1 MVAVSGPREKSMS
14 DFLIEHTPSAYK
26 YPLLIKHLLH
36 APMTQAANQ
45 EIVYRDL
52 SRYTYRDLRERIG
65 RLASGLTSSG
75 VRRGDVVGVLDWDSH
90 RYLECYF
97 AIPMLGATLQTVNIR
112 LSPEQVLF
120 TLNHARPKLLL
131 VNVEFLPLIEQLQ
144 GQLESLEGIILMS
157 DDGVFPNSPIKT
169 VDDYEA
175 MLAKSSPD
183 FTFEDFDENTRATM
197 FYTTGTTGA
206 PKGVYFSH
214 RQLVLHT
221 LIDLV
226 GFGSPGRQGRF
237 HREDVYMPITP
248 MFHVHG
254 WGLPYAATAA
264 GVKQVYPGRY
274 QPELLLN
281 LIKTEGV
288 TFSHC
293 VPTILQMLLSAPN
306 SKDIDLSKLKMVI
319 GGAALTKALAKAAM
333 QRGID
338 IFAGYG
344 MSESGPILTIAQL
357 KEHELTGDLDAE
369 AALRTKTGTPV
380 PLVDFRIVDA
390 EMKDVAHDGRT
401 SGEIVVRAPWLT
413 MGYLNN
419 PASSEKLWE
428 GGYLHTGDIGTM
440 TAHGVVQITDR
451 IKDVIKT
458 GGEWI
463 SSIELEDILLQM
475 PGLSEAA
482 IIGVTDAK
490 WGERPLAILVV
501 HPGDRVD
508 DVAVQKHVK
517 AYADKGVISRF
528 AIPDRIKFVD
538 ALDKTSVG
546 KIDKKVLRAK
556 YGDG

>member
-1 MVAVSGPREKSMS
+1 MS
-14 DFLIEHTPSAYK
+14 DFAIEVTPSAYH

-36 APMTQAANQ
+36 GPLTQAADQ
-45 EIVYRDL
+45 EIVYRDV
-52 SRYTYRDLRERIG
+52 SRYTYRDLRTRIG
-65 RLASGLTSSG
+65 RLASALSAQG
-75 VRRGDVVGVLDWDSH
+75 VARGDVVGVLDWDSH

-97 AIPMLGATLQTVNIR
+97 AVPMMGATLQTVNVR

-131 VNVEFLPLIEQLQ
+131 VNVEFLPLVEQLRDK
-144 GQLESLEGIILMS
+144 LESVERIVLMS
-157 DDGVFPNSPIKT
+157 DDGVVPDGVKAAGRYEDLLAAASP
-169 VDDYEA
+169 DYEF
-175 MLAKSSPD
+175 P
-183 FTFEDFDENTRATM
+183 DFDENTRATM

-221 LIDLV
+221 LVDLI
-226 GFGSPGRQGRF
+226 GFGSPASQGRF
-237 HREDVYMPITP
+237 HRGDVYMPITP

-274 QPELLLN
+274 QPEHLLN

-306 SKDIDLSKLKMVI
+306 SRDVDLSKLKMVI

-333 QRGID
+333 ERGID

-357 KEHELTGDLDAE
+357 KAHELTGDADAE
-369 AALRTKTGTPV
+369 AELRTKTGTPV
-380 PLVDFRIVDA
+380 PLVDFRIVDGH
-390 EMKDVAHDGRT
+390 MKDLPHDGRT
-401 SGEIVVRAPWLT
+401 AGEIVVRAPWLT
-413 MGYLNN
+413 MGYLDN
-419 PASSEKLWE
+419 PAASEKLWE

-440 TAHGVVQITDR
+440 TEHGVVQITDR

-458 GGEWI
+458 GGEWV
-463 SSIELEDILLQM
+463 SSIEIEDILLQM
-475 PGLSEAA
+475 PQLSEAA
-482 IIGVTDAK
+482 IIGISDPK
-490 WGERPLAILVV
+490 WGERPLAILVASTKTADTV
-501 HPGDRVD
+501 GAD
-508 DVAVQKHVK
+508 AVQAHVK
-517 AYADKGVISRF
+517 TFADKGVISRF
-528 AIPDRIKFVD
+528 AIPHKILFVD

-546 KIDKKVLRAK
+546 KIDKKALRAK

>member
-1 MVAVSGPREKSMS
+1 
-14 DFLIEHTPSAYK
+14 
-26 YPLLIKHLLH
+26 
-36 APMTQAANQ
+36 
-45 EIVYRDL
+45 
-52 SRYTYRDLRERIG
+52 
-65 RLASGLTSSG
+65 
-75 VRRGDVVGVLDWDSH
+75 
-90 RYLECYF
+90 
-97 AIPMLGATLQTVNIR
+97 MLGATLQTVNIR

-120 TLNHARPKLLL
+120 TLNHARPRLLL

-144 GQLESLEGIILMS
+144 GQLESVEGIILMS
-157 DDGVFPNSPIKT
+157 DDGVFPNSQIKS
-169 VDDYEA
+169 VGYYEE
-175 MLAKSSPD
+175 MLASGSPG

-226 GFGSPGRQGRF
+226 GFGSPARQGRF

-281 LIKTEGV
+281 LIKAEGV

-306 SKDIDLSKLKMVI
+306 SKDVDLSKLKMVI

-357 KEHELTGDLDAE
+357 REHELTGDLDAE
-369 AALRTKTGTPV
+369 AELRTKTGTPV

-390 EMKDVAHDGRT
+390 EMKDVVHDGRT
-401 SGEIVVRAPWLT
+401 AGEIVVRAPWLT

-440 TAHGVVQITDR
+440 TAQGVVQITDR

-475 PGLSEAA
+475 PGLNEAA
-482 IIGVTDAK
+482 IIGVADAK

-501 HPGDRVD
+501 HPGGNVD
-508 DVAVQKHVK
+508 HAAVQKHVK
-517 AYADKGVISRF
+517 TYADKGVISRF
-528 AIPDRIKFVD
+528 AIPDRIMFVD

-546 KIDKKVLRAK
+546 KIDKKALRAK

>member
-1 MVAVSGPREKSMS
+1 MF

-26 YPLLIKHLLH
+26 YPLLIRHLLH
-36 APMTQAANQ
+36 APMTQAADQ
-45 EIVYRDL
+45 EIVYRDI
-52 SRYTYRDLRERIG
+52 SRHTYRDLRERIG
-65 RLASGLTSSG
+65 RLAGALTAQG
-75 VRRGDVVGVLDWDSH
+75 IVRGDVVGVLDWDSH
-90 RYLECYF
+90 RYLESYF

-131 VNVEFLPLIEQLQ
+131 VNIDFLPLVEQLRDK
-144 GQLESLEGIILMS
+144 LESVEGIILIS
-157 DDGVFPNSPIKT
+157 DDGTFPANVGKIAGRYEELLTKASPN
-169 VDDYEA
+169 
-175 MLAKSSPD
+175 
-183 FTFEDFDENTRATM
+183 FEFQDFDENTRATM
-197 FYTTGTTGA
+197 FYTTGTTGV

-226 GFGSPGRQGRF
+226 GFGSPARQGRF

-274 QPELLLN
+274 QPDLLLN
-281 LIKTEGV
+281 LIKAEGV

-306 SKDIDLSKLKMVI
+306 SNDVDLSKLKMVI
-319 GGAALTKALAKAAM
+319 GGSALSKSLAKSAM

-357 KEHELTGDLDAE
+357 REHELTANPE
-369 AALRTKTGTPV
+369 EEVELRTKTGIPV
-380 PLVDFRIVDA
+380 PLVDLRVVDDV
-390 EMKDVAHDGRT
+390 MKDVPHDGKT

-413 MGYLNN
+413 MGYLDN
-419 PASSEKLWE
+419 PSASEKLWE

-451 IKDVIKT
+451 MKDVIKT

-463 SSIELEDILLQM
+463 SSIELEDILTHM
-475 PGLSEAA
+475 PGLKEAA
-482 IIGVTDAK
+482 IIGVGDPK
-490 WGERPLAILVV
+490 WGERPLAILVAE
-501 HPGDRVD
+501 PAADGIDRS
-508 DVAVQKHVK
+508 AVQAHLKG
-517 AYADKGVISRF
+517 YADKGVISRF
-528 AIPDRIKFVD
+528 AIPDRILFVD
-538 ALDKTSVG
+538 ELDKTSVG
-546 KIDKKVLRAK
+546 KIDKKALRAK
-556 YGDG
+556 YSDG

>member
-1 MVAVSGPREKSMS
+1 MS

-26 YPLLIKHLLH
+26 YPLLIRHLLH
-36 APMTQAANQ
+36 APMTQAADQ
-45 EIVYRDL
+45 EIVYRDI
-52 SRYTYRDLRERIG
+52 SRHTYRDLRERIG
-65 RLASGLTSSG
+65 RLAGALTAQG
-75 VRRGDVVGVLDWDSH
+75 IVRGDVVGVLDWDSH
-90 RYLECYF
+90 RYLESYF

-131 VNVEFLPLIEQLQ
+131 VNIDFLPLVEQLRDK
-144 GQLESLEGIILMS
+144 LESVEGIILIS
-157 DDGVFPNSPIKT
+157 DDGTFPANVGKIAGRYEELLTKASPN
-169 VDDYEA
+169 
-175 MLAKSSPD
+175 
-183 FTFEDFDENTRATM
+183 FEFQDFDENTRATV
-197 FYTTGTTGA
+197 FYTTGTTGV

-226 GFGSPGRQGRF
+226 GFGSPARQGRF

-274 QPELLLN
+274 QPDLLLN

-306 SKDIDLSKLKMVI
+306 SNDVDLSKLKMVI
-319 GGAALTKALAKAAM
+319 GGSALSKTLAKAAM

-357 KEHELTGDLDAE
+357 REHELTGNPE
-369 AALRTKTGTPV
+369 EEVELRTKTGTPV
-380 PLVDFRIVDA
+380 PLVDLRVVDDA
-390 EMKDVAHDGRT
+390 MRDVPHDGKT

-413 MGYLNN
+413 MGYLGN
-419 PASSEKLWE
+419 PSASEKLWE

-451 IKDVIKT
+451 MKDVIKT

-463 SSIELEDILLQM
+463 SSIELEDILMHM
-475 PGLSEAA
+475 PGLKEAA
-482 IIGVTDAK
+482 IIGVADAK
-490 WGERPLAILVV
+490 WGERPLAVLVAA
-501 HPGDRVD
+501 PAADGIDKS
-508 DVAVQKHVK
+508 AVQAHVK
-517 AYADKGVISRF
+517 GYADKGVISRF
-528 AIPDRIKFVD
+528 AIPDRIMFVD
-538 ALDKTSVG
+538 ALEKTSVG

>member
-1 MVAVSGPREKSMS
+1 MS
-14 DFLIEHTPSAYK
+14 DFAIEVTPSAYH

-36 APMTQAANQ
+36 APLTQAADQ
-45 EIVYRDL
+45 EIVYRDV
-52 SRYTYRDLRERIG
+52 SRYTYRDLRTRIG
-65 RLASGLTSSG
+65 RLAGALASQG
-75 VRRGDVVGVLDWDSH
+75 VAPGDVVGVLDWDSH

-97 AIPMLGATLQTVNIR
+97 AVPMMGATLQTVNIR

-131 VNVEFLPLIEQLQ
+131 VNVEFLPLVEQLRDK
-144 GQLESLEGIILMS
+144 LESVERIILMS
-157 DDGVFPNSPIKT
+157 DDGVVPDGAKAAGR
-169 VDDYEA
+169 YEDL
-175 MLAKSSPD
+175 LATASPD
-183 FTFEDFDENTRATM
+183 YDFPDFDENTRATM
-197 FYTTGTTGA
+197 FYTTGTTGV

-221 LIDLV
+221 LIDLI
-226 GFGSPGRQGRF
+226 GFGSPASQGRF

-254 WGLPYAATAA
+254 WGLPYAATAS

-274 QPELLLN
+274 QPEHLLN

-306 SKDIDLSKLKMVI
+306 SADVDLSKLKMVI

-357 KEHELTGDLDAE
+357 KARELTGDPDSE
-369 AALRTKTGTPV
+369 VELRTKTGIPV
-380 PLVDFRIVDA
+380 PLVDLRVVDDA
-390 EMKDVAHDGRT
+390 MKDVPHDGRT
-401 SGEIVVRAPWLT
+401 PGEIVVRAPWLT
-413 MGYLNN
+413 MGYLDN
-419 PASSEKLWE
+419 PAASEKLWE

-440 TAHGVVQITDR
+440 TPHGMVQITDR

-458 GGEWI
+458 GGEWV
-463 SSIELEDILLQM
+463 SSIEIEDILLQM
-475 PGLSEAA
+475 PQLSEAA
-482 IIGVTDAK
+482 IIGISDAK
-490 WGERPLAILVV
+490 WGERPLAILVASAKATETV
-501 HPGDRVD
+501 GSD
-508 DVAVQKHVK
+508 AVQAHVK
-517 AYADKGVISRF
+517 SFADKGVISRF
-528 AIPDRIKFVD
+528 AIPHKILFVEE
-538 ALDKTSVG
+538 LDKTSVG
-546 KIDKKVLRAK
+546 KIDKKALRAK

>member
-1 MVAVSGPREKSMS
+1 MS
-14 DFLIEHTPSAYK
+14 DFLIEHTPAAYK

-36 APMTQAANQ
+36 APMTQSADQ

-52 SRYTYRDLRERIG
+52 GRYTYRDLRERIG
-65 RLASGLTSSG
+65 RLASGLTSKG

-131 VNVEFLPLIEQLQ
+131 VNVEFLPLIEQLK
-144 GQLESLEGIILMS
+144 GQLESVEGIILMS
-157 DDGVFPNSPIKT
+157 DDGVFPNSSIKT
-169 VDDYEA
+169 IGNYEEV
-175 MLAKSSPD
+175 LAKSSPD
-183 FTFEDFDENTRATM
+183 FRFEDFDENTRATM

-226 GFGSPGRQGRF
+226 GFGSPARQGRF

-274 QPELLLN
+274 QPELLLK

-357 KEHELTGDLDAE
+357 REHELTGDLDAE
-369 AALRTKTGTPV
+369 AELRTKTGTPV

-401 SGEIVVRAPWLT
+401 PGEIVVRAPWLT

-475 PGLSEAA
+475 PSLSEAA
-482 IIGVTDAK
+482 IIGVADAK
-490 WGERPLAILVV
+490 WGERPLAILVA
-501 HPGDRVD
+501 HPGGSVD
-508 DVAVQKHVK
+508 NAAVQKHVK

-528 AIPDRIKFVD
+528 AIPDRILFVE

>member
-1 MVAVSGPREKSMS
+1 MS

>member
-1 MVAVSGPREKSMS
+1 MS

-36 APMTQAANQ
+36 APMTQSADQ

-65 RLASGLTSSG
+65 RLASGLTSKG

-90 RYLECYF
+90 RYLESYF

-131 VNVEFLPLIEQLQ
+131 MNVEFLPLIEQLQ
-144 GQLESLEGIILMS
+144 GQLESVEGIILMS

-169 VDDYEA
+169 VGHYEEI
-175 MLAKSSPD
+175 LAKSSAD

-226 GFGSPGRQGRF
+226 GFGSPARQGRF
-237 HREDVYMPITP
+237 HGEDVYMPITP

-357 KEHELTGDLDAE
+357 KEHELTGNLDE
-369 AALRTKTGTPV
+369 EVEFRTKTGTPV

-390 EMKDVAHDGRT
+390 AMKDVAHDGRT
-401 SGEIVVRAPWLT
+401 AGEIVVRAPWLT

-419 PASSEKLWE
+419 PAASEKLWE

-482 IIGVTDAK
+482 IIGVVDAK

-501 HPGDRVD
+501 RPGGSVD
-508 DVAVQKHVK
+508 DAAVQKHVK

-528 AIPDRIKFVD
+528 AIPDRIMFVE

>member
-1 MVAVSGPREKSMS
+1 MS

-36 APMTQAANQ
+36 APMLQSGDQ
-45 EIVYRDL
+45 EIVYRGT
-52 SRYTYRDLRERIG
+52 SRYTYRDLRQRIG
-65 RLASGLTSSG
+65 RLASALTSKG
-75 VRRGDVVGVLDWDSH
+75 IVRGDVVGVLDWDSN
-90 RYLECYF
+90 RYLESYF

-112 LSPEQVLF
+112 LSPEQILF

-131 VNVEFLPLIEQLQ
+131 VNTEFLPIVEQLRD
-144 GQLESLEGIILMS
+144 QLESVEGIILMS
-157 DDGVFPNSPIKT
+157 DDGAFPKSAAR
-169 VDDYEA
+169 VCGHYEEL
-175 MLAKSSPD
+175 LAKSSPD
-183 FTFEDFDENTRATM
+183 FDFPDFDENTRATM
-197 FYTTGTTGA
+197 FYTTGTTGD

-226 GFGSPGRQGRF
+226 GFGSPAKQGRF

-254 WGLPYAATAA
+254 WGLPYAATAL

-274 QPELLLN
+274 QPDLLLD
-281 LIKTEGV
+281 LIKKEGV

-319 GGAALTKALAKAAM
+319 GGAALTKALAKQAM
-333 QRGID
+333 ERGID

-357 KEHELTGDLDAE
+357 RADELAKNIDEQAE
-369 AALRTKTGTPV
+369 LRTKTGTPV
-380 PLVDFRIVDA
+380 PLVDFRVVDGA
-390 EMKDVAHDGRT
+390 MKDVPHDGKT
-401 SGEIVVRAPWLT
+401 PGEIVVRAPWLT

-419 PASSEKLWE
+419 PANSEKLWE
-428 GGYLHTGDIGTM
+428 GGYMHTGDIGTM
-440 TAHGVVQITDR
+440 TARGVVQITDR

-475 PGLSEAA
+475 PSLSEAA
-482 IIGVTDAK
+482 IIGVADAK
-490 WGERPLAILVV
+490 WGERPLAILVP
-501 HPGDRVD
+501 HPGNEVD
-508 DVAVQKHVK
+508 DAAVQKHVK
-517 AYADKGVISRF
+517 TYADKGVISRF
-528 AIPDRIKFVD
+528 AIPDRIMFVD

-546 KIDKKVLRAK
+546 KIDKKVLRTK

>member
-1 MVAVSGPREKSMS
+1 MS
-14 DFLIEHTPSAYK
+14 ESLIEWTPSAYK
-26 YPLLIKHLLH
+26 YPLLIKQLLH
-36 APMTQAANQ
+36 APMLHASNQ
-45 EIVYRDL
+45 EIVYRDIG
-52 SRYTYRDLRERIG
+52 RYTYRDLRERIG
-65 RLASGLTSSG
+65 RLANALATKG
-75 VRRGDVVGVLDWDSH
+75 VLHGDVVGVLDWDSH

-97 AIPMLGATLQTVNIR
+97 AIPMMGATLQTVNVR

-131 VNVEFLPLIEQLQ
+131 VNVEFLPLVEQLRDK
-144 GQLESLEGIILMS
+144 LESVESIIVMTDEEGSSKTRDRFAGNYEELLAAS
-157 DDGVFPNSPIKT
+157 AADYDFP
-169 VDDYEA
+169 
-175 MLAKSSPD
+175 
-183 FTFEDFDENTRATM
+183 DFDENTRATM

-226 GFGSPGRQGRF
+226 SFGSPASQGRF

-274 QPELLLN
+274 SPELLLR
-281 LIKTEGV
+281 LIKDEGV

-293 VPTILQMLLSAPN
+293 VPTILQMLLSAPE
-306 SKDIDLSKLKMVI
+306 SKDVDLSKLKMVI
-319 GGAALTKALAKAAM
+319 GGAALSKSLAKAAM
-333 QRGID
+333 ERGID

-357 KEHELTGDLDAE
+357 KRHELTGDLDE
-369 AALRTKTGTPV
+369 EVEFRTKTGTPV
-380 PLVDFRIVDA
+380 PLVDFRVVDGA
-390 EMKDVAHDGRT
+390 MSEVPHDGRT
-401 SGEIVVRAPWLT
+401 TGELVVRAPWLT

-419 PASSEKLWE
+419 PGASEKLWE
-428 GGYLHTGDIGTM
+428 GGYLHTGDIGTVSKE
-440 TAHGVVQITDR
+440 GVVSITDR

-458 GGEWI
+458 GGEWV

-482 IIGVTDAK
+482 IIGVADAK
-490 WGERPLAILVV
+490 WGERPLALLVAAGQS
-501 HPGDRVD
+501 PGTIDKS
-508 DVAVQKHVK
+508 AVQLHVK
-517 AYADKGVISRF
+517 TFVDKGIISRF
-528 AIPDRIKFVD
+528 SIPEKILFVD
-538 ALDKTSVG
+538 ALDRTSVG

>member
-1 MVAVSGPREKSMS
+1 MS
-14 DFLIEHTPSAYK
+14 DFLIEHTPSAYR

-36 APMTQAANQ
+36 TSMTQAADQ
-45 EIVYRDL
+45 EIVYRDI
-52 SRYTYRDLRERIG
+52 SRYTYRDLRERIS
-65 RLASGLTSSG
+65 RLAGALTAQG
-75 VRRGDVVGVLDWDSH
+75 IVRGDVVGVLDWDSP

-120 TLNHARPKLLL
+120 TLNHARPRLLL
-131 VNVEFLPLIEQLQ
+131 VNVEFLPLIEQLRDK
-144 GQLESLEGIILMS
+144 LETVESIILIS
-157 DDGVFPNSPIKT
+157 DDGTFPAKAGK
-169 VDDYEA
+169 VVGQYEEL
-175 MLAKSSPD
+175 LAKASPD
-183 FTFEDFDENTRATM
+183 FDFQDFDENTRAAM
-197 FYTTGTTGA
+197 FYTTGTTGL

-226 GFGSPGRQGRF
+226 GFGSPARQGRF

-274 QPELLLN
+274 QPDLLLN

-306 SKDIDLSKLKMVI
+306 SNDVDLSKLKMVI
-319 GGAALTKALAKAAM
+319 GGSALSKSLAKAAM

-357 KEHELTGDLDAE
+357 REPDLTGNPE
-369 AALRTKTGTPV
+369 EEVELRTKTGTPV
-380 PLVDFRIVDA
+380 PLVDLRVVDDA
-390 EMKDVAHDGRT
+390 MRDVPRDGKT

-413 MGYLNN
+413 MGYLGN
-419 PASSEKLWE
+419 PSASEKLWE

-451 IKDVIKT
+451 MKDVIKT

-463 SSIELEDILLQM
+463 SSIELEDILMHM
-475 PGLSEAA
+475 PGLKEAA
-482 IIGVTDAK
+482 IIGVADPK
-490 WGERPLAILVV
+490 WGERPLAILVAA
-501 HPGDRVD
+501 PADGIDKS
-508 DVAVQKHVK
+508 AVQAHVK
-517 AYADKGVISRF
+517 GYADKGMISRF
-528 AIPDRIKFVD
+528 AIPDRILFVD

-546 KIDKKVLRAK
+546 KIDKKALRAK

>member
-1 MVAVSGPREKSMS
+1 MS

-36 APMTQAANQ
+36 APMTQAADQ
-45 EIVYRDL
+45 EIVYRDI
-52 SRYTYRDLRERIG
+52 SRHTYRDLRERIG
-65 RLASGLTSSG
+65 RLAGALTAQG
-75 VRRGDVVGVLDWDSH
+75 IVRGDVVGVLDWDSH
-90 RYLECYF
+90 RYLESYF

-131 VNVEFLPLIEQLQ
+131 VNIDFLPLVEQLRDK
-144 GQLESLEGIILMS
+144 LESVEGIILIS
-157 DDGVFPNSPIKT
+157 DDGTFPANVGKIAGRYEELLTKASPN
-169 VDDYEA
+169 
-175 MLAKSSPD
+175 
-183 FTFEDFDENTRATM
+183 FEFQDFDENTRATM
-197 FYTTGTTGA
+197 FYTTGTTGV

-226 GFGSPGRQGRF
+226 GFGSPARQGRF

-274 QPELLLN
+274 QPDLLLN
-281 LIKTEGV
+281 LIKAEGV

-306 SKDIDLSKLKMVI
+306 SNDVDLSKLKMVI
-319 GGAALTKALAKAAM
+319 GGSALSKSLAKSAM

-357 KEHELTGDLDAE
+357 REHELTANPE
-369 AALRTKTGTPV
+369 EEVELRTKTGIPV
-380 PLVDFRIVDA
+380 PLVDLRVVDDV
-390 EMKDVAHDGRT
+390 MKDVPHDGKT

-413 MGYLNN
+413 MGYLDN
-419 PASSEKLWE
+419 PSASEKLWE

-451 IKDVIKT
+451 MKDVIKT

-463 SSIELEDILLQM
+463 SSIELEDILTHM
-475 PGLSEAA
+475 PGLKEAA
-482 IIGVTDAK
+482 IIGVGDPK
-490 WGERPLAILVV
+490 WGERPLAILVAE
-501 HPGDRVD
+501 PTADGIDKS
-508 DVAVQKHVK
+508 AVQAHLKG
-517 AYADKGVISRF
+517 YADKGVISRF
-528 AIPDRIKFVD
+528 AIPDRILFVD
-538 ALDKTSVG
+538 ELDKTSVG
-546 KIDKKVLRAK
+546 KIDKKALRAK
-556 YGDG
+556 YSDG

>member
-1 MVAVSGPREKSMS
+1 MS

-36 APMTQAANQ
+36 APMAQSADQ

-65 RLASGLTSSG
+65 RLAGGLTSKG

-131 VNVEFLPLIEQLQ
+131 VNVEFLPLIEQLE
-144 GQLESLEGIILMS
+144 GQLESVEAIILMS
-157 DDGVFPNSPIKT
+157 DDGVFPDSLIKT
-169 VDDYEA
+169 AGHYEA

-226 GFGSPGRQGRF
+226 GFGSPARQGRF

-357 KEHELTGDLDAE
+357 KEHELTGNLDEEAE
-369 AALRTKTGTPV
+369 LRTKTGTPV

-390 EMKDVAHDGRT
+390 EMKDVAHDGRKP
-401 SGEIVVRAPWLT
+401 GEIVVRAPWLT

-475 PGLSEAA
+475 PSLREAA
-482 IIGVTDAK
+482 IIGVADAK
-490 WGERPLAILVV
+490 WGERPLAILVA
-501 HPGDRVD
+501 HPGDSVD
-508 DVAVQKHVK
+508 NAAVQKHVK

-528 AIPDRIKFVD
+528 AIPDRIMFVD

-546 KIDKKVLRAK
+546 KIDKKMLRAK